1 MIKLIVIILLIYFMA
16 AYPEV
21 RYFCFHPFQT
31 VPHAFHDIRK
41 YIKYKRWNEM
51 KTYGSMDVYVA
62 DEKQPFGSGK
72 TLNMIRNA
80 ISIYNRFDNT
90 AVYNFGSGEWCKQ
103 YVHIFSNIEL
113 RGVPY
118 VPLVNTY
125 QLIQVATDEPDGYTS
140 EDIHIFVFVIDE
152 LGRIFNN
159 RDWKNNLN
167 NDLLSAMLQQRKN
180 HLCILGTVQDF
191 SLFDATLRKLCTNV
205 YVCSKHW
212 RLLTLRHYF
221 ATDLERA
228 NFNNALVLCRGVYVR
243 FATDLLYNSYNTR
256 EVVTNLQ
263 KSIAAG
269 EHLSNEEILKVSENN
284 QDTRTLTRVA
294 KRFRKHVRG

>member
-1 MIKLIVIILLIYFMA
+1 MIKIILIIVIIYLMIVYPEFRYFVFHPLQCVPA
-16 AYPEV
+16 AY
-21 RYFCFHPFQT
+21 
-31 VPHAFHDIRK
+31 HDIRK
-41 YIKYKRWNEM
+41 YIKYKRWREM
-51 KTYGSMDVYVA
+51 KTYGCMDVYIA

-80 ISIYNRFDNT
+80 LAIYNTYNDT
-90 AVYNFGSGEWCKQ
+90 TVYNFTSGEWVNQ

-125 QLIQVATDEPDGYTS
+125 QLIQVATADQDPDP
-140 EDIHIFVFVIDE
+140 DIHIYVFVIDE

-159 RDWKNNLN
+159 RDWKTNLN
-167 NDLLSAMLQQRKN
+167 SDLLGAILQQRKN
-180 HLCILGTVQDF
+180 HLVILGTVQDY

-205 YVCSKHW
+205 YSCTKHW
-212 RLLTLRHYF
+212 RLLTLRHYY
-221 ATDLERA
+221 AHDLERA
-228 NFNNALVLCRGVYVR
+228 NFNNDLVMCRGIYVR
-243 FATDLLYNSYNTR
+243 FASDWLYNSYDTK
-256 EVVTNLQ
+256 EVVSDLQ

-269 EHLSNEEILKVSENN
+269 QHLSNEEVLKLAENN